1 MFVGSIGDYKINI
14 LVVTL
19 LELACTCSE
28 FVDYKR
34 NILVVFA
41 GSVEELHAC
50 SVETS
55 LIKTGS
61 F

>member
-1 MFVGSIGDYKINI
+1 MFVDSIAYYKINI
-14 LVVTL
+14 LIVSL
-19 LELACTCSE
+19 LEIACTCSE
-28 FVDYKR
+28 FVDNKR